1 MNLKYFH
8 LGLVVHCGAFFVIG
22 FLIFH
27 LSHLLH
33 TLTNPFRAQILL
45 KSVRYTRTAHIAE
58 TLTVLICGSLPSI
71 VLFSTSG
78 YGYSGFPPLCYS
90 KNPATLFYTL
100 ILPISIG
107 STIILCL
114 LLASIW
120 VLLVHKVTQSWN
132 NNNVYLIIH
141 AVPLPYSSGA
151 CIIAYTFCVHTK
163 PCTLGQVGKYLL

>member
-33 TLTNPFRAQILL
+33 TLTKPFRAQTLM
-45 KSVRYTRTAHIAE
+45 KSVWYTRTAHITE
-58 TLTVLICGSLPSI
+58 TLIVLICGSLPSI

-120 VLLVHKVTQSWN
+120 VLLVHKVT
-132 NNNVYLIIH
+132 L
-141 AVPLPYSSGA
+141 
-151 CIIAYTFCVHTK
+151 
-163 PCTLGQVGKYLL
+163 